1 MDCLFL
7 KNNKILQKINNNN
20 NNDTKINKKQTIGQK
35 PKKPKNRPKIQK
47 LAENTKNRPKN

>member
-20 NNDTKINKKQTIGQK
+20 NNDTKINKKQTISQ
-35 PKKPKNRPKIQK
+35 KPKNRPKIQK